1 MSNLTREAIRAIRTK
16 NSISLAKTIG
26 GRHRIARTGTP
37 HTIIQI
43 GDMTY
48 SICFFTE
55 RVIDKRYFDAGYR
68 VFWPWPT
75 NGSVQKQRTYLSRSG
90 VVQLI
95 NRLKLKALSR

>member
-1 MSNLTREAIRAIRTK
+1 MNPSRDAIRAIRTK

-43 GDMTY
+43 GDLTY

-55 RVIDKRYFDAGYR
+55 RIIDKRHHDAGYR

-75 NGSVQKQRTYLSRSG
+75 NGSVQRQRTYRSRSG
-90 VVQLI
+90 VVQFI
-95 NRLKLKALSR
+95 NKLKLEALTR